1 MDTTTRNVIRIIL
14 AHLDSKKLNINTVA
28 REMSMSVRTLQNR
41 LKSESIVF
49 RELLEQTREQLAKK
63 YLRENYSIEEI
74 TYMLGYAETSV
85 FSKAFKKWS
94 GKTPKEYRV
103 MSPTVL

>member
-1 MDTTTRNVIRIIL
+1 
-14 AHLDSKKLNINTVA
+14 
-28 REMSMSVRTLQNR
+28 
-41 LKSESIVF
+41 
-49 RELLEQTREQLAKK
+49 
-63 YLRENYSIEEI
+63 
-74 TYMLGYAETSV
+74 MLGYAETSV